1 MKCLVCNADAVM
13 QVKSNEWV
21 EIHCNRGCG
30 SFRISANL
38 VERLLSTR
46 SGFNI
51 SSTRSWLEQAR
62 LGNSMPYISCYDYS
76 VSLLEN
82 LRH

>member
-13 QVKSNEWV
+13 QVKSNKWV
-21 EIHCNRGCG
+21 ETHCNYGCG
-30 SFRISANL
+30 SYRISTKL
-38 VERLLSTR
+38 VEHLLSTR
-46 SGFNI
+46 SGFNT

-62 LGNSMPYISCYDYS
+62 LDNSMPYISYYDYS

-82 LRH
+82 S